1 MSGESVE
8 LPAEAR
14 KSPRRGMCAA
24 ILALEAIVLG
34 LSSPVMIFLADV
46 AVAPALVL
54 GLGLALASLVLAGM
68 LRAPWAYQA
77 GWVLQ
82 AAAIGL
88 GFLVPIMFFIGVL
101 FLLLWAT
108 ADLMGRRIEQERA
121 EAWRRWAAE
130 QEPGQ
135 A

>member
-24 ILALEAIVLG
+24 ILALEAI
-34 LSSPVMIFLADV
+34 
-46 AVAPALVL
+46 VL